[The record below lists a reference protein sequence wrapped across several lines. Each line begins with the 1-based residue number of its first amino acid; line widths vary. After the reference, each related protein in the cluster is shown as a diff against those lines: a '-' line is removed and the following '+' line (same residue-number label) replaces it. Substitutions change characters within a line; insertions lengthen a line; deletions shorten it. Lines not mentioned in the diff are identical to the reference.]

1 MNAPEASRPTSTAR
15 IVGMI
20 LLGTLLMLVLA
31 LLAPWAWQ
39 QWRGEAQEAAGSRI
53 SRLPWVV
60 KVLDPAHSEVL
71 GLQLVSATAAGTGTS
86 LEEASAAWPQE
97 VLEIAVVQ
105 SPGGTRTLE
114 AFLASISLNGLQG
127 KLVFTAAATAEELQV
142 WADRAIRSDP
152 QESGARRLSLAGPDA
167 QQARRHRIDG
177 VVFLPSARLDED
189 VLVQR
194 LGTPAERISEALPPK
209 APSDTPPVVH
219 LMYPDKGLAVAV
231 DGRGKNRVVLQYVPP
246 ADFETRLRAPLR
258 ARAHTPPAQASAAPA
273 AR

>member
-1 MNAPEASRPTSTAR
+1 
-15 IVGMI
+15 MI

-39 QWRGEAQEAAGSRI
+39 QWKGGTTPAPSTQV

-60 KVLDPAHSEVL
+60 NVLDSQRSEVL
-71 GLQLVSATAAGTGTS
+71 GLQLVSATATGEGTT
-86 LEEASAAWPQE
+86 LEQASAAWPQE

-105 SPGGTRTLE
+105 SPAGTRTLE
-114 AFLASISLNGLQG
+114 AFLASVSLNGLQG
-127 KLVFTAAATAEELQV
+127 KLVFTAAAPAQTLQA
-142 WADRAIRSDP
+142 WADRAVRSDP
-152 QESGARRLSLAGPDA
+152 QESGARRLSLTAPDA

-177 VVFLPSARLDED
+177 IVFLPSARLDED

-194 LGTPAERISEALPPK
+194 LGPPAERLAEALPPQ
-209 APSDTPPVVH
+209 APSDMPPVVH

-246 ADFETRLRAPLR
+246 ADFEARLRQPLR
-258 ARAHTPPAQASAAPA
+258 ATAHAPAPEVSAAST